1 MTVAT
6 YTSDLLITA
15 VDLTRA
21 CAASEL
27 YVTWLNLYADALHGS
42 AGITNYLVNATIA
55 FEEQAKQQL
64 PDSLDPY
71 IARENLSDILMAS
84 APFSCAELQ
93 AAVTTAIH
101 EADEEAHLDLDFR
114 RQFLAHATRKVSR

>member
-1 MTVAT
+1 MTIAT
-6 YTSDLLITA
+6 FATDLLVTA

-21 CAASEL
+21 CAADEL
-27 YVTWLNLYADALHGS
+27 YLTWLTRYADALHGS
-42 AGITNYLVNATIA
+42 AGIANYLVNAAIA
-55 FEEQAKQQL
+55 FEEQAHPQL
-64 PDSLDPY
+64 TDSFDPY

-101 EADEEAHLDLDFR
+101 EADEEARLDLDFR
-114 RQFLAHATRKVSR
+114 RQFLAHDSRKVSR